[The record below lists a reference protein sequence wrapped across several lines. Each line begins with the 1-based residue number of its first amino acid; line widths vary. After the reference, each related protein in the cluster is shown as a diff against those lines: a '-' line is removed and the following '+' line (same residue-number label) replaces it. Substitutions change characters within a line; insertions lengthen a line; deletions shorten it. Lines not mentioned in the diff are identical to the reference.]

1 MTSLAR
7 GQNTALSQTTLAVA
21 IAGVAPG
28 SVDLFAIQVGDDG
41 RVRSDA
47 DLVFFNSPTSPEGAV
62 RLTGPDALTL
72 DLTAIPPAISTVRL
86 AVALD
91 DKVPGSLASVPGL
104 SARVGADDCPAGG
117 LTTER
122 AAVLAEVYRRN
133 GAWKLRNVSAG
144 WDRGLVSLLTEHGV
158 TVDGPPPAASTPPPA
173 PSYPPAQPAYQPPP
187 AAPSYPPAQQAYPPA
202 QPAYPPA
209 QPAYQPPPAAPSYP
223 PAQQAYPPAQPA
235 YQQPPAPAGPPV
247 NLSKITLTKSAP
259 TVSLAK
265 SSERPTG
272 HMRVN
277 LNWTQGKKGLF
288 GGGNA
293 VDLDLAC
300 FYELRNGDRGGVQA
314 LGNAFGSLDRAPY
327 IQLDS
332 DDRSGQSQGGENLY
346 INLAHLDDFVRIL
359 IFAYIYEGTPNWASA
374 NGVVTL
380 FPPGGPEVEVRL
392 DNPDRRAISCA
403 IAQLHVVNGE
413 LTVTREVQYIH
424 GSQRAVA
431 EAYHWGLNFTPG
443 RK

>member
-1 MTSLAR
+1 
-7 GQNTALSQTTLAVA
+7 
-21 IAGVAPG
+21 
-28 SVDLFAIQVGDDG
+28 
-41 RVRSDA
+41 
-47 DLVFFNSPTSPEGAV
+47 
-62 RLTGPDALTL
+62 
-72 DLTAIPPAISTVRL
+72 
-86 AVALD
+86 
-91 DKVPGSLASVPGL
+91 
-104 SARVGADDCPAGG
+104 
-117 LTTER
+117 
-122 AAVLAEVYRRN
+122 
-133 GAWKLRNVSAG
+133 
-144 WDRGLVSLLTEHGV
+144 
-158 TVDGPPPAASTPPPA
+158 

-187 AAPSYPPAQQAYPPA
+187 AQPTYQQP
-202 QPAYPPA
+202 
-209 QPAYQPPPAAPSYP
+209 PAYQPPPAQQP
-223 PAQQAYPPAQPA
+223 PAYQPPAYQQPPAPAYPPAQPA
-235 YQQPPAPAGPPV
+235 YQQPPAPAPAAPPV

-272 HMRVN
+272 TMRVN

-314 LGNAFGSLDRAPY
+314 LGNSFGSIDRPPF
-327 IQLDS
+327 IQLDA
-332 DDRSGQSQGGENLY
+332 DDRSGRSQGGENLH

-431 EAYHWGLNFTPG
+431 EAYNWGLNFTPG

>member
-1 MTSLAR
+1 
-7 GQNTALSQTTLAVA
+7 
-21 IAGVAPG
+21 
-28 SVDLFAIQVGDDG
+28 
-41 RVRSDA
+41 
-47 DLVFFNSPTSPEGAV
+47 
-62 RLTGPDALTL
+62 
-72 DLTAIPPAISTVRL
+72 PPAPPS
-86 AVALD
+86 
-91 DKVPGSLASVPGL
+91 
-104 SARVGADDCPAGG
+104 
-117 LTTER
+117 
-122 AAVLAEVYRRN
+122 YQQ
-133 GAWKLRNVSAG
+133 
-144 WDRGLVSLLTEHGV
+144 
-158 TVDGPPPAASTPPPA
+158 PPAQQPPAHQPPPA
-173 PSYPPAQPAYQPPP
+173 PSYPPAQPAYQ
-187 AAPSYPPAQQAYPPA
+187 
-202 QPAYPPA
+202 
-209 QPAYQPPPAAPSYP
+209 
-223 PAQQAYPPAQPA
+223 
-235 YQQPPAPAGPPV
+235 QPPAPAPAAPRV

-272 HMRVN
+272 TMRVN

-314 LGNAFGSLDRAPY
+314 LGNAFGSIDRPPF
-327 IQLDS
+327 IQLDA
-332 DDRSGQSQGGENLY
+332 DDRSGRSQGGENLH

-380 FPPGGPEVEVRL
+380 FPPGGPEVEVHL

>member
-7 GQNTALSQTTLAVA
+7 GQNAALSQTSLTVS
-21 IAGVAPG
+21 ITGVAPG
-28 SVDLFAIQVGDDG
+28 SVDLFALQVTDDG

-62 RLTGPDALTL
+62 RLTGTDALAL
-72 DLTAIPPAISTVRL
+72 DLTAVPAAIGTVRL

-91 DKVPGSLASVPGL
+91 DKVPGSLASIPGL
-104 SARVGADDCPAGG
+104 SARIGADDCPATG

-133 GAWKLRNVSAG
+133 GAWKVRNVSAG
-144 WDRGLVSLLTEHGV
+144 WDRGLVALLTEHGV
-158 TVDGPPPAASTPPPA
+158 TVDGPPPAAAPPAPSA

-187 AAPSYPPAQQAYPPA
+187 AQPTYQQP
-202 QPAYPPA
+202 
-209 QPAYQPPPAAPSYP
+209 PAYQPPPA
-223 PAQQAYPPAQPA
+223 QQPPA
-235 YQQPPAPAGPPV
+235 YQQPPAPSYPPAQPTYQQPPAPAAPRV

-272 HMRVN
+272 TMRVN

-314 LGNAFGSLDRAPY
+314 LGNAFGSIDRPPFIRLDA
-327 IQLDS
+327 
-332 DDRSGQSQGGENLY
+332 DDRSGRSQGGENLH

-403 IAQLHVVNGE
+403 IAQLHVVKGE

-431 EAYHWGLNFTPG
+431 EAYNWGLNFTPG

>member
-7 GQNTALSQTTLAVA
+7 GQNAALSQTSLTVS
-21 IAGVAPG
+21 ITGVAPG
-28 SVDLFAIQVGDDG
+28 SVDLFALQVTDDG

-62 RLTGPDALTL
+62 RLTGPDTLAL
-72 DLTAIPPAISTVRL
+72 DLTAVPAAITTVRL

-91 DKVPGSLASVPGL
+91 DKVPGSLASIPGL
-104 SARVGADDCPAGG
+104 SARIGADDCPATG

-133 GAWKLRNVSAG
+133 GAWKVRNVSAG
-144 WDRGLVSLLTEHGV
+144 WDRGLVALLTEHGV
-158 TVDGPPPAASTPPPA
+158 TVDGPPPAAAPAPPAAPAAPTAPSYPPAQPAYQPPPAPPSYQQPPAQQPPAYQPPPA

-187 AAPSYPPAQQAYPPA
+187 APA
-202 QPAYPPA
+202 
-209 QPAYQPPPAAPSYP
+209 PAAPR
-223 PAQQAYPPAQPA
+223 
-235 YQQPPAPAGPPV
+235 V

-272 HMRVN
+272 TMRVN

-314 LGNAFGSLDRAPY
+314 LGNAFGSIDRPPF
-327 IQLDS
+327 IQLDA
-332 DDRSGQSQGGENLY
+332 DDRSGRSQGGENLH

-380 FPPGGPEVEVRL
+380 FPPGGPEVEVHL

>member
-1 MTSLAR
+1 MFSVRAPSGADLATIGGVTSLLR
-7 GQNTALSQTTLAVA
+7 GQNAALSQTTLAVS
-21 IAGVAPG
+21 IFGVVPG
-28 SVDLFAIQVGDDG
+28 SVDLFALQVTEDG
-41 RVRSDA
+41 RVRTDA

-62 RLTGPDALTL
+62 RLTGPDALAL
-72 DLTAIPPAISTVRL
+72 DLTTVPPAIATVRL

-91 DKVPGSLASVPGL
+91 EKVPGSLAAIPGL
-104 SARVGADDCPAGG
+104 AARVGSDDCPATG

-122 AAVLAEVYRRN
+122 AAVLAEVYRRG
-133 GAWKLRNVSAG
+133 GAWKVRNVSAG
-144 WDRGLVSLLTEHGV
+144 WDGGLVALLTENGV
-158 TVDGPPPAASTPPPA
+158 TVDGPPPQPAPPA
-173 PSYPPAQPAYQPPP
+173 PAATPADQPPP
-187 AAPSYPPAQQAYPPA
+187 
-202 QPAYPPA
+202 QPG
-209 QPAYQPPPAAPSYP
+209 
-223 PAQQAYPPAQPA
+223 
-235 YQQPPAPAGPPV
+235 YQQPPAPTGPPV

-277 LNWTQGKKGLF
+277 LNWTQGRKGLF

-300 FYELRNGDRGGVQA
+300 FYELRGGERGGVQA
-314 LGNAFGSLDRAPY
+314 LGNAFGSLDRPPY

-392 DNPDRRAISCA
+392 DNPDRRAVSCA

-424 GSQRAVA
+424 GSQKAVA
-431 EAYHWGLNFTPG
+431 EAYNWGLRFTPG

>member
-1 MTSLAR
+1 
-7 GQNTALSQTTLAVA
+7 
-21 IAGVAPG
+21 
-28 SVDLFAIQVGDDG
+28 
-41 RVRSDA
+41 
-47 DLVFFNSPTSPEGAV
+47 
-62 RLTGPDALTL
+62 
-72 DLTAIPPAISTVRL
+72 
-86 AVALD
+86 
-91 DKVPGSLASVPGL
+91 
-104 SARVGADDCPAGG
+104 
-117 LTTER
+117 
-122 AAVLAEVYRRN
+122 
-133 GAWKLRNVSAG
+133 
-144 WDRGLVSLLTEHGV
+144 
-158 TVDGPPPAASTPPPA
+158 PA
-173 PSYPPAQPAYQPPP
+173 PSYPPAQPAH
-187 AAPSYPPAQQAYPPA
+187 
-202 QPAYPPA
+202 
-209 QPAYQPPPAAPSYP
+209 
-223 PAQQAYPPAQPA
+223 
-235 YQQPPAPAGPPV
+235 QQPPAPAPAAAPRV

-272 HMRVN
+272 TMRVN
-277 LNWTQGKKGLF
+277 LNWTQGRKGLF

-314 LGNAFGSLDRAPY
+314 LGNAFGSIDRPPF
-327 IQLDS
+327 IQLDA
-332 DDRSGQSQGGENLY
+332 DDRSGRSQGGENLH

-380 FPPGGPEVEVRL
+380 FPPGGPEVEVHL

-431 EAYHWGLNFTPG
+431 EAYNWGLNFTPG

>member
-7 GQNTALSQTTLAVA
+7 GQNAALSQTSLAVS
-21 IAGVAPG
+21 IAGVVPG
-28 SVDLFAIQVGDDG
+28 SVDLFALQVTDDG

-47 DLVFFNSPTSPEGAV
+47 DLVFFNSPASPEGAV
-62 RLTGPDALTL
+62 RLTGPGALSL
-72 DLTAIPPAISTVRL
+72 DLAGVPAAISTIRL

-91 DKVPGSLASVPGL
+91 DAVPGSLAAIPGL
-104 SARVGADDCPAGG
+104 GARIGTDDCPAAG

-122 AAVLAEVYRRN
+122 AAVLAEVYRRG
-133 GAWKLRNVSAG
+133 GAWKVRNVSAG

-158 TVDGPPPAASTPPPA
+158 TVDGPPPAAAPPAAAPPAGAPPAGAPAAPPA
-173 PSYPPAQPAYQPPP
+173 PSFPPAPQPP
-187 AAPSYPPAQQAYPPA
+187 AA
-202 QPAYPPA
+202 
-209 QPAYQPPPAAPSYP
+209 
-223 PAQQAYPPAQPA
+223 
-235 YQQPPAPAGPPV
+235 PPV

-259 TVSLAK
+259 TVSLTK

-272 HMRVN
+272 TMRVN
-277 LNWTQGKKGLF
+277 LNWTQGRKGLF

-314 LGNAFGSLDRAPY
+314 LGNAFGSIDRPPFIALDA
-327 IQLDS
+327 
-332 DDRSGQSQGGENLY
+332 DDRSGRSQGGENLH

-359 IFAYIYEGTPNWASA
+359 IFAYIYEGTPNWAAA

-380 FPPGGPEVEVRL
+380 YPPGGPEVEVQL
-392 DNPDRRAISCA
+392 DNPDRRAVSCA

-431 EAYHWGLNFTPG
+431 EAYNWGLNFTPG